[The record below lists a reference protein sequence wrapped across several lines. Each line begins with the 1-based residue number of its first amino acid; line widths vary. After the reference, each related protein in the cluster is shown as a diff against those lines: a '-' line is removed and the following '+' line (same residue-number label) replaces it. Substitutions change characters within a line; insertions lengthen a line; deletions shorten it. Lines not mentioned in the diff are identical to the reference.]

1 MPGKGEIFRVS
12 SLLRFLRQIPMVA
25 EWAYA
30 SWVLLLC
37 LFGRVVNPVVVWLL
51 IPNTFLF
58 YWFLPLLPAAGYA
71 LIRRRF
77 LRHIPAFLASLVFLW
92 LYGGQLLPTP
102 EHDGQGLLVM
112 TYNVQRER
120 HGAAAL
126 TAVIRDQQPAVVAL
140 QEANRRRQDRQD
152 LTSRLEDELDF
163 TCRYRAYYEERP
175 SAGITVCVEPGIE
188 LMNVQRRTYHDAGK
202 WSYFFAEARHE
213 GRTVN
218 VVVPHL
224 LAFRISGSDPVRD
237 RRRVWNRLTKT
248 ARWHQKET
256 DALLEL
262 IKTFKDP
269 TIMAGDFN
277 ATPGQAHHVRIRRT
291 MTDAFAEAGIGL
303 GATYRFWL
311 PIRIDY
317 IYVSRDFEVL
327 NAHVGP
333 RGSSDHRPVIA
344 RVRLNPVP
352 TEPEP

>member
-1 MPGKGEIFRVS
+1 MI
-12 SLLRFLRQIPMVA
+12 A
-25 EWAYA
+25 EWVYA
-30 SWVLLLC
+30 CWVLLFC
-37 LFGRVVNPVVVWLL
+37 LLGRDDSPVAAWPM

-77 LRHIPAFLASLVFLW
+77 RRHIPAFLASLVFFG
-92 LYGGQLLPTP
+92 LYGGQMLPTFG
-102 EHDGQGLLVM
+102 HDGQGLVVM

-120 HGAAAL
+120 QGATAL
-126 TAVIRDQQPAVVAL
+126 AAVIGQEQPAVVAL
-140 QEANRRRQDRQD
+140 QEANRPRQDRQD
-152 LTSRLEDELDF
+152 LTSQLEDNLGF

-175 SAGITVCVEPGIE
+175 AAGITVCVEPGIE

-202 WSYFFAEARHE
+202 WSYFFAEARYQ

-237 RRRVWNRLTKT
+237 HRWVWSRLTKT

-277 ATPGQAHHVRIRRT
+277 ATPGQAHHVRIRRS
-291 MTDAFAEAGIGL
+291 MTDTFAEAGIGM
-303 GATYRFWL
+303 GTTYRFWL

-333 RGSSDHRPVIA
+333 WGPSDHRPVIA
-344 RVRLNPVP
+344 RILLTPA
-352 TEPEP
+352 EPEAVPEAVP